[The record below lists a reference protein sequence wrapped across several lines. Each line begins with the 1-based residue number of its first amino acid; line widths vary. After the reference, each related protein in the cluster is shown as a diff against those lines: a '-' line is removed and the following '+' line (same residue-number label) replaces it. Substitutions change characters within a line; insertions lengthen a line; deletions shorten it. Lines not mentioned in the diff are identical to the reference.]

1 MINIIF
7 TGLIRTEDRFRQSIK
22 DFIFLRNEKKVNQII
37 LSTWIGEVDS
47 YTGMREYLENN
58 NITLVESIPPIQCK
72 GSILYQM
79 KSLHLGLDTI
89 EDKSLMI
96 FKTRPDLHITK
107 DALEDITNLNLEL
120 DKTIPTVFEKKVWLP
135 WFEISKPFYLADEC
149 FFATYNDTGQLVNYN
164 MIYDSYYEIDS
175 GLSHIRRFI
184 EPFVSKYPILKTY
197 LTYLGT
203 TAHGTTLRFKVLD
216 EFAQNKDYLKFLD
229 IYYYILQN
237 YFYIGLDDTKQYITF
252 RKWSEIDIKLPNSIN
267 QAFAPKY
274 SWNQNLGHIFSTNN
288 YWLKSIL
295 DNKTVELD
303 FIVDKN
309 ALEKLH
315 EFAITKKNE
324 ASKSNKITLFLQKV
338 KKVLKV

>member
-1 MINIIF
+1 M
-7 TGLIRTEDRFRQSIK
+7 
-22 DFIFLRNEKKVNQII
+22 
-37 LSTWIGEVDS
+37 
-47 YTGMREYLENN
+47 
-58 NITLVESIPPIQCK
+58 
-72 GSILYQM
+72 
-79 KSLHLGLDTI
+79 
-89 EDKSLMI
+89 
-96 FKTRPDLHITK
+96 
-107 DALEDITNLNLEL
+107 
-120 DKTIPTVFEKKVWLP
+120 
-135 WFEISKPFYLADEC
+135 
-149 FFATYNDTGQLVNYN
+149 
-164 MIYDSYYEIDS
+164 
-175 GLSHIRRFI
+175 
-184 EPFVSKYPILKTY
+184 
-197 LTYLGT
+197 GT

-295 DNKTVELD
+295 DNETVELD

-315 EFAITKKNE
+315 EFAISKKNE